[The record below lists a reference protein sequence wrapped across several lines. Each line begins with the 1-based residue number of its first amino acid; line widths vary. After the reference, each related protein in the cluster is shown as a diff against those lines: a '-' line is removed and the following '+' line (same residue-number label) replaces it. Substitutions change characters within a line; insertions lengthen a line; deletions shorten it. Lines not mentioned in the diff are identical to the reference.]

1 MAVKI
6 LNRRANREYDII
18 EKYESGI
25 QLTGSEIK
33 SLRIGK
39 ANIGDSYADPREGE
53 LWLINCHISEYSH
66 SSNQKDFSPLR
77 PRKLLLHKKE
87 IRKLSGSVQK
97 KGLSIIVLKIYF
109 NSKGFAK
116 VELGLGRGKKDHDKR
131 ILVRLE
137 SISTKEIRDAANIYL
152 REPSLSV
159 CSNKKIIQKI
169 TKKWRN

>member
-1 MAVKI
+1 MAPTI
-6 LNRRANREYDII
+6 INRRVNREYEIL
-18 EKYESGI
+18 EKYEAGI

-39 ANIGDSYADPREGE
+39 ANIGDSYADPRDEE
-53 LWLINCHISEYSH
+53 LWLINCHISEYTH

-97 KGLSIIVLKIYF
+97 KGLSIVVLKIYF
-109 NSKGFAK
+109 NNKGFAK

-131 ILVRLE
+131 AYEKQKDWQREKLRL
-137 SISTKEIRDAANIYL
+137 L
-152 REPSLSV
+152 R
-159 CSNKKIIQKI
+159 NKD
-169 TKKWRN
+169 

>member
-1 MAVKI
+1 MAPTI
-6 LNRRANREYDII
+6 INRRVNREYEIL
-18 EKYESGI
+18 EKYEAGI

-39 ANIGDSYADPREGE
+39 ANIGDSYADPRDEE
-53 LWLINCHISEYSH
+53 LWLINCHISEYTH

-97 KGLSIIVLKIYF
+97 KGLSIVVLKIYF
-109 NSKGFAK
+109 NNKGFAK

-131 ILVRLE
+131 AYEKQKDWQRERL
-137 SISTKEIRDAANIYL
+137 RLL
-152 REPSLSV
+152 R
-159 CSNKKIIQKI
+159 NKD
-169 TKKWRN
+169 

>member
-18 EKYESGI
+18 EKYEAGI

-131 ILVRLE
+131 AYEKQKDWQKQKLRL
-137 SISTKEIRDAANIYL
+137 L
-152 REPSLSV
+152 R
-159 CSNKKIIQKI
+159 NKD
-169 TKKWRN
+169 

>member
-1 MAVKI
+1 MAPTI
-6 LNRRANREYDII
+6 LNRRVNREYEIL
-18 EKYESGI
+18 EKYEAGI

-39 ANIGDSYADPREGE
+39 ANIGDSYADPRDEE
-53 LWLINCHISEYSH
+53 LWLINCHISEYTH

-97 KGLSIIVLKIYF
+97 KGLSIVVLKIYF
-109 NSKGFAK
+109 NNKGFAK

-131 ILVRLE
+131 AYEKQKDWQREKLRL
-137 SISTKEIRDAANIYL
+137 L
-152 REPSLSV
+152 R
-159 CSNKKIIQKI
+159 NKD
-169 TKKWRN
+169 

>member
-131 ILVRLE
+131 AYEKQKDWQKQKLRL
-137 SISTKEIRDAANIYL
+137 L
-152 REPSLSV
+152 R
-159 CSNKKIIQKI
+159 NKD
-169 TKKWRN
+169 

>member
-1 MAVKI
+1 MAPTI
-6 LNRRANREYDII
+6 INRKVNREYEIL
-18 EKYESGI
+18 EKYEAGI

-39 ANIGDSYADPREGE
+39 ANIGDSYADPRDEE
-53 LWLINCHISEYSH
+53 LWLINCHISEYTH

-97 KGLSIIVLKIYF
+97 KGLSIVVLKIYF
-109 NSKGFAK
+109 NNKGFAK

-131 ILVRLE
+131 AYEKQKDWQREKLRL
-137 SISTKEIRDAANIYL
+137 L
-152 REPSLSV
+152 R
-159 CSNKKIIQKI
+159 NKD
-169 TKKWRN
+169 

>member
-18 EKYESGI
+18 EKYEAGI

-109 NSKGFAK
+109 NNKGFAK

-131 ILVRLE
+131 AYEKQKDWQKQKLRL
-137 SISTKEIRDAANIYL
+137 L
-152 REPSLSV
+152 R
-159 CSNKKIIQKI
+159 NKD
-169 TKKWRN
+169 

>member
-39 ANIGDSYADPREGE
+39 ANIGDSYADQREGE

-131 ILVRLE
+131 AYEKQKDWQKQKLRL
-137 SISTKEIRDAANIYL
+137 L
-152 REPSLSV
+152 R
-159 CSNKKIIQKI
+159 NKD
-169 TKKWRN
+169 